1 MARKKDSPQK
11 AALKEMMGNYLKEN
25 NVKVKDG
32 TDVNSI
38 MRDMMSIILEG
49 ALDQELD
56 EELGYSKYD
65 YRNKETNNSRNGHSQ
80 KTMHT
85 SYGDM
90 EIDIPRDRNGEF
102 EPQIVKK
109 YQNSVTQDME
119 EKIISIYA
127 KGMTTSD
134 IESHMRELYDM
145 DISDSTISRSTDKIL
160 PIVKEWQER
169 PLESIYAVV
178 FMDAIHYHVRNEGR
192 IVKRAVYIAI
202 GSDMDGHKD
211 VLGMYVGQNESA
223 KFWLSILNG
232 IKNRG
237 VEDILIACV
246 DGLTGFQQAIEAVFP
261 QTEIQQCVIHQ
272 IRNTTRFVSYKEI
285 KLLMADLKR
294 VYAAPTEEIALT
306 ELDSF
311 DEKWSGKYP
320 KIAKSWKDNW
330 ANLSTY
336 FKYPEAVRHLIYTTN
351 TIEGFNRQLR
361 KVTKSKTVFPSDD
374 SLLKM
379 LYLAMMD
386 ITKKWTGHRRIGD
399 RYIPSWKS
407 SLKND
412 WKDYK
417 QDTGH
422 RQG

>member
-1 MARKKDSPQK
+1 MARKKDTPQK
-11 AALKEMMGNYLKEN
+11 AALREMMGNYLKEN

-49 ALDQELD
+49 ALDQEMD

-65 YRNKETNNSRNGHSQ
+65 YRNKETDNSRNGRSQ

-90 EIDIPRDRNGEF
+90 EIDIPRDRKGEF

-109 YQNSVTQDME
+109 YQNTVTQDME
-119 EKIISIYA
+119 EKIISMYA
-127 KGMTTSD
+127 KGMTTND
-134 IESHMRELYDM
+134 IESHMRELYDIE
-145 DISDSTISRSTDKIL
+145 ISDSTISRITDKIL

-169 PLESIYAVV
+169 PLE
-178 FMDAIHYHVRNEGR
+178 
-192 IVKRAVYIAI
+192 
-202 GSDMDGHKD
+202 
-211 VLGMYVGQNESA
+211 
-223 KFWLSILNG
+223 
-232 IKNRG
+232 
-237 VEDILIACV
+237 
-246 DGLTGFQQAIEAVFP
+246 
-261 QTEIQQCVIHQ
+261 
-272 IRNTTRFVSYKEI
+272 
-285 KLLMADLKR
+285 
-294 VYAAPTEEIALT
+294 EIALA

-336 FKYPEAVRHLIYTTN
+336 FKYPEAVRRLIYTTN
-351 TIEGFNRQLR
+351 AIEGFNRQLR

-386 ITKKWTGHRRIGD
+386 ITKKWTGHRQ
-399 RYIPSWKS
+399 
-407 SLKND
+407 D
-412 WKDYK
+412 WG
-417 QDTGH
+417 QIHSQLEIFFEERLSGL
-422 RQG
+422 

>member
-11 AALKEMMGNYLKEN
+11 AALRELMGNYLKEN

-49 ALDQELD
+49 ALDQEMD

-65 YRNKETNNSRNGHSQ
+65 YRNKETDNSRNGHSQ

-90 EIDIPRDRNGEF
+90 EIDIPRDRKGEF

-109 YQNSVTQDME
+109 YQNTITQDME
-119 EKIISIYA
+119 EKIISMYA

-134 IESHMRELYDM
+134 IESHMRELYDIE
-145 DISDSTISRSTDKIL
+145 ISDSTISRITDKIL

-169 PLESIYAVV
+169 PLESVYAVV

-202 GSDMDGHKD
+202 GIDMEGHKD

-232 IKNRG
+232 LKNRG

-246 DGLTGFQQAIEAVFP
+246 DGLTGFPQAIEAVFP
-261 QTEIQQCVIHQ
+261 QTEIQQCIIHQ
-272 IRNTTRFVSYKEI
+272 IRNTTKFVSYKEI
-285 KLLMADLKR
+285 KALMSDLKR
-294 VYAAPTEEIALT
+294 VYAAPTEEIALA

-336 FKYPEAVRHLIYTTN
+336 FKYPEAVRRLIYTTN

-361 KVTKSKTVFPSDD
+361 KVTKSRTVFPSDE

-386 ITKKWTGHRRIGD
+386 ITKKWTGHRQ
-399 RYIPSWKS
+399 
-407 SLKND
+407 D
-412 WKDYK
+412 WG
-417 QDTGH
+417 QIHSQLEIFFEERLSGL
-422 RQG
+422 

>member
-1 MARKKDSPQK
+1 MAKKKDTPQK
-11 AALKEMMGNYLKEN
+11 AALREMMGNYLKEN

-38 MRDMMSIILEG
+38 MRDMMSIIMEG
-49 ALDQELD
+49 ALDQEMD

-65 YRNKETNNSRNGHSQ
+65 YRNKETDNSRNGHSQ

-90 EIDIPRDRNGEF
+90 EIDIPRDRKGEF

-109 YQNSVTQDME
+109 YQNTVTQDME
-119 EKIISIYA
+119 EKIISMYA
-127 KGMTTSD
+127 KGMTTND
-134 IESHMRELYDM
+134 IESHMRELYDIE
-145 DISDSTISRSTDKIL
+145 ISDSTISRITDKIL

-169 PLESIYAVV
+169 PLEEIYAVV

-202 GSDMDGHKD
+202 GIDMEGHKD

-232 IKNRG
+232 LKNRG

-246 DGLTGFQQAIEAVFP
+246 DGLTGFPQAIEAVFP
-261 QTEIQQCVIHQ
+261 DTEIQQCIIHQ
-272 IRNTTRFVSYKEI
+272 IRNTTKFVSYKEH
-285 KLLMADLKR
+285 KPLMADLKR
-294 VYAAPTEEIALT
+294 VYAAPTEEIALA
-306 ELDSF
+306 ELDGF

-336 FKYPEAVRHLIYTTN
+336 FKYPEAVRRLIYTTN

-361 KVTKSKTVFPSDD
+361 KVTKSKTVFPSDE

-379 LYLAMMD
+379 LYLAMVD
-386 ITKKWTGHRRIGD
+386 ITKKWTGHRQ
-399 RYIPSWKS
+399 
-407 SLKND
+407 D
-412 WKDYK
+412 WG
-417 QDTGH
+417 QIHSQLEIFFEERLSGL
-422 RQG
+422 